1 MREEPGQSARTRQ
14 LMDQGFH
21 AVEDEHELSAVGAGC
36 RRGTHMGPGTHCHP
50 CGPACDRMAVA
61 GCTCCLPWRLQ
72 TRLQPG
78 GRILCTA
85 QHSASAPAVRNAQG
99 PACHSGFNYR
109 KQGTLSTACFTRTR
123 SHLLKP
129 ILLSMARS
137 DRCPGN
143 PLRPQME
150 PFCSPQRPVLTGK
163 LFLSLCASLQE
174 KWQFS
179 TMQSGLYCPL
189 LFPDRLELWPP

>member
-1 MREEPGQSARTRQ
+1 
-14 LMDQGFH
+14 
-21 AVEDEHELSAVGAGC
+21 
-36 RRGTHMGPGTHCHP
+36 
-50 CGPACDRMAVA
+50 MAVA

-72 TRLQPG
+72 TRLQLG

-85 QHSASAPAVRNAQG
+85 QDSASAPAILNAQG

-109 KQGTLSTACFTRTR
+109 KQGTLSTACFTR

-129 ILLSMARS
+129 SLLSMARS

-143 PLRPQME
+143 PLRLQME

-163 LFLSLCASLQE
+163 LFSSCLQE